1 MEAIRIEQVITED
14 GKVVI
19 TGLPYEKGQI
29 VEVIVFPQPK
39 SPEPRGRLTVRQ
51 LKQSGI
57 IGLWKDRTDI
67 EDSSVYARELREQAQ
82 KRGDIAYDLPG

>member
-1 MEAIRIEQVITED
+1 MEAIRIEQVVTED

-29 VEVIVFPQPK
+29 VEVIMFPQAP

-67 EDSSVYARELREQAQ
+67 KDSSLYARQLREQAQ
-82 KRGDIAYDLPG
+82 KRGDITYDLPG